1 MSKKLRALMNLV
13 AIETPAARVAATRE
27 ALELFDAPLRI
38 VTARQP
44 LQVVADKLI
53 EALAEGVRLLSG
65 ASYKLLID
73 G

>member
-1 MSKKLRALMNLV
+1 
-13 AIETPAARVAATRE
+13 
-27 ALELFDAPLRI
+27 
-38 VTARQP
+38 